1 MSTSAPKPAFPIA
14 GLLPKQAT
22 KADTF
27 LQKYPQYD
35 GRGVRVAVLDTGVD
49 PAALGLDGPNKLV
62 DVIDCTGAGDVP
74 LTKVEATSV
83 DVDGGAALAVTSP
96 RTGRQLLLSPSW
108 PNPTGVWKVGTKR
121 AYDLWPKEL
130 IERRTKERRRA
141 FDVSHAQAL
150 QQALE
155 AVAAEENVTAKD
167 EAAKEAQA
175 QRREELQARVSVLK
189 DMHKAWDDPGP
200 ILEAV
205 VFHDGTHWRA
215 VVGGA
220 EGDVMDTALGE
231 PASVRASTLDLRAQP
246 TLTDFRL
253 ERQWARFGERDLLS
267 YTVNI
272 LKEGEL
278 LSLVTV
284 SGTHGTHVA
293 GIIGARTEEAETNG
307 VAPGAEIVSL
317 RIGDARL
324 GSMEQG
330 QALLR
335 AAQALIDT
343 RCDVANMS
351 YGEDGAFLCEDKGAF
366 ALALQRVIREHG
378 VCFVSSA
385 GNNGP
390 ALTTVGQPGGTTSGV
405 LSVGAYVN
413 EGDMQQ
419 AEYALVEAGVPSS
432 VTTWCS
438 RGPTA
443 DGAAGVSIY
452 APGAA
457 ITSICQYALQ
467 SKQLMNGTSM
477 SSPNA
482 AGAVAL
488 LVSACKAEGIPV
500 TPFRVFRAIET
511 TGADVGDPLGV
522 RFLDVEK
529 AWAYL
534 VEHRDDPYADAE
546 MQVRIT
552 RAGKPLG
559 ACDQRGV
566 YLRGAE
572 ETHRTSQF
580 HVTIQPRFRD
590 GETQR
595 AFALEIRTALQA
607 TAPWVQVPEYLVL
620 GSQGRTFEIRVTAN
634 ELPPGLHS
642 AQIVGVD
649 TERPGTPVFTVPITV
664 AKPVVPTSATY
675 RFPRQRLASG
685 DIQRTFVH
693 VPEGATSAEVR
704 VRSHAHEAP
713 GTSVRFWLHLLQVQP
728 QRRLSQV
735 EHQYVL
741 ALNEEEPVVK
751 QVSVQPGQTLEV
763 CAAQFW
769 SNKAGF
775 ELDMELEFHGLQV
788 PRVVIAHS
796 SAQWHRVDVANLL
809 RIEECKPKATLDTRR
824 TYVRP
829 TKHTV
834 RPRWEARDQQ
844 PSGHALLEL
853 VAGYPVVVKEA
864 ATLTWRVPISGY
876 VYDASVTLLTQLLD
890 KSQAQVAFGDVY
902 PKPVSLS
909 PGDYVLRV
917 QALHE
922 SAAVLEKLQD
932 MPLALD
938 QKLKKEISL
947 DVYADHVDLLGA
959 AAPRQDSVKL
969 LKGERSV
976 VVLDTSLRGDAWPA
990 EAASGDVL
998 LGTLTLNAHTKVPLN
1013 VVVGPAPPAA
1023 PTDSGASEPTPLPAQ
1038 LAALVPKVPSAEKDA
1053 LVARLVSEYPNDLA
1067 VRLAALDAAQG
1078 NAQRTLEAAQGVCGC
1093 IDETALRLWFGAQR
1107 PPAVEQTMEEKKR
1120 AKEMNAQ
1127 KKALAKALTRQAQAH
1142 AELGDRAA
1150 SVEATMHARQ
1160 WIDSGD
1166 AAVKAALTNLLIE
1179 WHREHQRYGQALKAV
1194 RQHIEQLGHGTSE
1207 TLSDLHQAQDLEKAL
1222 LAQLAWPVWHHYAE
1236 RWTWV
1241 RRPKA
1246 PEPF

>member
-1 MSTSAPKPAFPIA
+1 MSTIAEKPAFPIA

-22 KADTF
+22 KADAF
-27 LQKYPQYD
+27 VAKFPQYD

-74 LTKVEATSV
+74 LTAVEATEA
-83 DVDGGAALAVTSP
+83 DGGKALAVTSP
-96 RTGRQLLLSPSW
+96 HTGRQLLLSPSW
-108 PNPTGVWKVGTKR
+108 PNPSGVWKVGMKR

-130 IERRTKERRRA
+130 VERRTSERRRA

-150 QQALE
+150 QQALQRL
-155 AVAAEENVTAKD
+155 AAEEQAPSDDKD
-167 EAAKEAQA
+167 ASA
-175 QRREELQARVSVLK
+175 QRREELEARVAVLK
-189 DMHKAWDDPGP
+189 DMHKAWCDPGP

-220 EGDVMDTALGE
+220 EGDVADAALGE
-231 PASVRASTLDLRAQP
+231 PAAVRAAALDLRARP
-246 TLTDFRL
+246 PLTDFRI

-272 LKEGEL
+272 LNDGAL
-278 LSLVTV
+278 LSIVTV

-293 GIIGARTEEAETNG
+293 GIIGARTDEAATNG

-351 YGEDGAFLCEDKGAF
+351 YGEDGAFFCEDKGAF
-366 ALALQRVIREHG
+366 AHALQRVIREHG

-405 LSVGAYVN
+405 LSVGAYVS
-413 EGDMQQ
+413 EGAMQQ

-488 LVSACKAEGIPV
+488 LVSACKAEGIPA
-500 TPFRVFRAIET
+500 TPFRVFRAIEA

-522 RFLDVEK
+522 RFLDVEQ

-534 VEHRDDPYADAE
+534 VAHRDDPYADAE
-546 MQVRIT
+546 MQVRVT

-559 ACDQRGV
+559 ACDARGV
-566 YLRGAE
+566 YLRGVE
-572 ETHRTSQF
+572 ETHRTSQY
-580 HVTIQPRFRD
+580 HVTVQPRFRD

-595 AFALEIRTALQA
+595 AFALEIRAALRA
-607 TAPWVQVPEYLVL
+607 SAPWVQVPEFLAL
-620 GSQGRTFEIRVTAN
+620 GSQGRTFEIRVAAG

-649 TERPGTPVFTVPITV
+649 TERPGTAVFTVPITV
-664 AKPVVPTSATY
+664 AKPVVPTSATHTFA
-675 RFPRQRLASG
+675 RRRLASG
-685 DIQRTFVH
+685 EIQRTFVH
-693 VPEGATSAEVR
+693 VPSGATSAEVR
-704 VRSHAHEAP
+704 VRSRAHEAP

-741 ALNEEEPVVK
+741 ALNEDEPVTK

-788 PRVVIAHS
+788 PRVVTAHS
-796 SAQWHRVDVANLL
+796 SAGWHRVDVANVL
-809 RIEECKPKATLDTRR
+809 RVEECKPKATLETRR

-834 RPRWEARDQQ
+834 RPRLEARDQQ

-853 VAGYPVVVKEA
+853 VAEYPVVVKEA
-864 ATLTWRVPISGY
+864 TSLTWRVPLSGY

-890 KSQAQVAFGDVY
+890 KSHAQVAFGDVY
-902 PKPVSLS
+902 PKAVSLR
-909 PGDYVLRV
+909 PGEYVLRI

-922 SAAVLEKLQD
+922 SAAVLERLQD
-932 MPLALD
+932 MPVALD
-938 QKLKKEISL
+938 EKLKKEISL

-959 AAPRQDSVKL
+959 APPCKEGVKL
-969 LKGERSV
+969 LKGERTV
-976 VVLDTSLRGDAWPA
+976 VVLDTSLSGESWPA
-990 EAASGDVL
+990 DAAPGDVL
-998 LGTLTLNAHTKVPLN
+998 LGTLAFSAHTKVPLN
-1013 VVVGPAPPAA
+1013 VVVGPAPPKPAEGGAA
-1023 PTDSGASEPTPLPAQ
+1023 EPTPLPAQ
-1038 LAALVPKVPSAEKDA
+1038 LAALAPKVPDADKDA
-1053 LVARLVSEYPNDLA
+1053 FVARLVSEYPDDLA
-1067 VRLAALDAAQG
+1067 VRLAALDAAKG
-1078 NAQRTLEAAQGVCGC
+1078 DAKRTLEAAQGVCGC
-1093 IDETALRLWFGAQR
+1093 VDETALRQWFGAQR
-1107 PPAVEQTMEEKKR
+1107 PPASEQTADEKKR
-1120 AKEMNAQ
+1120 AKEMSAQ

-1150 SVEATMHARQ
+1150 SVEATMYARQ
-1160 WIDSGD
+1160 WVDSSD
-1166 AAVKAALTNLLIE
+1166 TAAKTALTNLLIE
-1179 WHREHQRYGQALKAV
+1179 WHRDHERFGQALQAV
-1194 RQHIEQLGHGTSE
+1194 RQQLEQLGHGTPE
-1207 TLSDLHQAQDLEKAL
+1207 TLADLHKAQDLETAL
-1222 LAQLAWPVWHHYAE
+1222 LAQLGWDVWHHYAQ
-1236 RWTWV
+1236 RWTWL

>member
-1 MSTSAPKPAFPIA
+1 MSTGAEKPKFPIA

-27 LQKYPQYD
+27 LAKYPQYD

-62 DVIDCTGAGDVP
+62 DIIDCTGAGDVP
-74 LTKVEATSV
+74 LTTVKAGDVAEAE
-83 DVDGGAALAVTSP
+83 GGAALALTSP
-96 RTGRQLLLSPSW
+96 HTGRRLLLSPSW
-108 PNPTGVWKVGTKR
+108 PNPTGAWKVGTKR

-130 IERRTKERRRA
+130 VERRTKERRRA
-141 FDVSHAQAL
+141 FDVSHSQVL
-150 QQALE
+150 QQALQ
-155 AVAAEENVTAKD
+155 ALAAEEQAPSD
-167 EAAKEAQA
+167 SAAPEARA
-175 QRREELQARVSVLK
+175 QRREELEARVAVLK
-189 DMHKAWDDPGP
+189 DMHKAWSDPGP
-200 ILEAV
+200 VLEAV

-220 EGDVMDTALGE
+220 EGDVAEAAQGE
-231 PASVRASTLDLRAQP
+231 PAAVRATTLDLRAQP
-246 TLTDFRL
+246 TLTDFRT

-272 LKEGEL
+272 LNDGAL

-293 GIIGARTEEAETNG
+293 GIIGARTDEAATNG

-366 ALALQRVIREHG
+366 AQALQCVIREHG

-413 EGDMQQ
+413 EGAMQQ
-419 AEYALVEAGVPSS
+419 AEYALVESDVSSS

-500 TPFRVFRAIET
+500 TPFRVFRAIEA
-511 TGADVGDPLGV
+511 TGADVGDALGV

-534 VEHRDDPYADAE
+534 VAHRDDPYADAE
-546 MQVRIT
+546 MQVRVT

-566 YLRGAE
+566 YLRGVE
-572 ETHRTSQF
+572 ETHRPSQY
-580 HVTIQPRFRD
+580 HVTVQPRFRD

-595 AFALEIRTALQA
+595 AFALEIRAALHA
-607 TAPWVQVPEYLVL
+607 SAPWVKVPAFLAL
-620 GSQGRTFEIRVTAN
+620 GSQGRTFEIRVAAD

-649 TERPGTPVFTVPITV
+649 TERPGTTVFAVPITV
-664 AKPVVPTSATY
+664 AKPVVPTRATHS
-675 RFPRQRLASG
+675 FPRRRLASG
-685 DIQRTFVH
+685 EMQRTFVH
-693 VPEGATSAEVR
+693 VPQGATSAEVR
-704 VRSHAHEAP
+704 IRSRAHEAR
-713 GTSVRFWLHLLQVQP
+713 GTSVRFWLYLLQVPP

-735 EHQYVL
+735 EHQWVL
-741 ALNEEEPVVK
+741 ALHEDEPVVK
-751 QVSVQPGQTLEV
+751 QVAVHPGQTLEV

-788 PRVVIAHS
+788 PAVITAHS
-796 SAQWHRVDVANLL
+796 SAGWHRVDVANVL
-809 RIEECKPKATLDTRR
+809 RLEECKPQATLETRR

-834 RPRWEARDQQ
+834 RPRLEARDQQ

-853 VAGYPVVVKEA
+853 VAEYPVVVKEA
-864 ATLTWRVPISGY
+864 ASLTWRVPISGY

-890 KSQAQVAFGDVY
+890 KSHAQVAFGDVY
-902 PKPVSLS
+902 PKAVSLR
-909 PGDYVLRV
+909 PGEYVLRV

-922 SAAVLEKLQD
+922 SAAVLEKLRD
-932 MPLALD
+932 MPVALD
-938 QKLKKEISL
+938 RKLKKEIAL
-947 DVYADHVDLLGA
+947 DVYADHVDLFGA
-959 AAPRQDSVKL
+959 APPRKDGIKL
-969 LKGERSV
+969 LQGERTV
-976 VVLDTSLRGDAWPA
+976 VVLDTSLAGESWPA
-990 EAASGDVL
+990 EAAPGDVL
-998 LGTLTLNAHTKVPLN
+998 LGTLAFSTHTKVPLN
-1013 VVVGPAPPAA
+1013 VVVGPAPPTK
-1023 PTDSGASEPTPLPAQ
+1023 PSEGGASEPTPLPAQ
-1038 LAALVPKVPSAEKDA
+1038 LAALVPKVPSADKDA
-1053 LVARLVSEYPNDLA
+1053 LVARLVHEYPDDLA

-1078 NAQRTLEAAQGVCGC
+1078 DAKRTLEAAQGVCGC

-1107 PPAVEQTMEEKKR
+1107 PPASEQSTDEKKR
-1120 AKEMNAQ
+1120 AKEMSAQ

-1142 AELGDRAA
+1142 AELGDRTA
-1150 SVEATMHARQ
+1150 SVEATLHARQ
-1160 WIDSGD
+1160 WVDGSD
-1166 AAVKAALTNLLIE
+1166 ATKTALTNLLIE
-1179 WHREHQRYGQALKAV
+1179 WHREHHRYGQALQAV
-1194 RQHIEQLGHGTSE
+1194 RQQIEQLGHGTSE
-1207 TLSDLHQAQDLEKAL
+1207 SLADLHRAQDLEKAL
-1222 LAQLAWPVWHHYAE
+1222 LAQLEWDVWHHYAE
-1236 RWTWV
+1236 RWLWL